1 MTMKDQ
7 FEEASK
13 KRDYRI
19 EEEVYAYLQSFLKDN
34 DRKIEGAKK
43 RLTLTQETPEMEEK
57 VMYCAC
63 VLWFVDND
71 IGYGRIIMC
80 YFFSSISRLSRYMS
94 SQCKLE
100 KK

>member
-1 MTMKDQ
+1 MYTHTHTLQRAELPECTKVHSVTMKTQ

-57 VMYCAC
+57 VMPY
-63 VLWFVDND
+63 VYLWFVDND
-71 IGYGRIIMC
+71 VQ
-80 YFFSSISRLSRYMS
+80 LVV
-94 SQCKLE
+94 L
-100 KK
+100 

>member
-34 DRKIEGAKK
+34 ERKIEGAKK

-57 VMYCAC
+57 VMHFMCVFV
-63 VLWFVDND
+63 VLWNTNCSAV
-71 IGYGRIIMC
+71 G
-80 YFFSSISRLSRYMS
+80 
-94 SQCKLE
+94 
-100 KK
+100 